1 MALKSEKLKQ
11 RVAYGFDIVEHSNM
25 ILIKWENRSLI
36 LKNITQGETKFYEF
50 YSIIDSIKYYL
61 YLDDL

>member
-25 ILIKWENRSLI
+25 LLIKWENRSLI
-36 LKNITQGETKFYEF
+36 LKNIIQGETKLFYEF
-50 YSIIDSIKYYL
+50 YIIIDSIKYIG
-61 YLDDL
+61 